1 MSSQPDPLGA
11 HSSSFSARRSA
22 ASHLPA
28 FQLPGPPTMHRAFPP
43 FTAINASQ
51 PPPANAGNLLTPPNV
66 SGDGL
71 SPISSGLNSV
81 SSGSNPGMPYTPI
94 SFWQQQGQS
103 QSPYGFS
110 SGATP
115 QPLYA
120 SQSSGPNP
128 PFSGRSLYS
137 PLSGTLGR
145 SSNSPATGDNLPPP
159 PHYDQLP
166 PFSSSVSMSAPN
178 GPTSATL
185 PTLSMQQQ
193 LPSNSYINSQPPTT
207 SATQPSPTHTY
218 ESYSSPHR
226 PPPTPYYSGSQ
237 PSSTPHQ
244 PSFPAPYSTA
254 SPSQLTPL
262 TSTAPASRVSPISL
276 SPAHP
281 PLLQPAP
288 PPPLHHFGRPPP
300 SFGNYP
306 LPAVSGPIMS
316 NVHSPGAS
324 MTLVGGVPSGLMP
337 NSMLHSGMPHM
348 YPAHHPHAQQQPQN
362 DRPFKCDLCP
372 QSFNRN
378 HDLKRHKR
386 IHLAVKPFPCQHCEK
401 SFSRKDALKRHILV
415 KGCGRPQ
422 ASDSSEVKQEDSSSS
437 SKVEAP
443 KAARSNNDGPAGSPR
458 SNPTA
463 NKTE

>member
-401 SFSRKDALKRHILV
+401 SFSRKDALKVSL
-415 KGCGRPQ
+415 C
-422 ASDSSEVKQEDSSSS
+422 S
-437 SKVEAP
+437 
-443 KAARSNNDGPAGSPR
+443 
-458 SNPTA
+458 
-463 NKTE
+463 